1 MSRSQVTSTVGQ
13 NTGGAVSPYV
23 AGKNA
28 VINGGMDIW
37 QRGTSFASTGGSYTA
52 DRWWSAAS
60 GSGSTTFSRQSAG
73 STLPQ
78 IQYCI
83 RSQRNIGSAELTSQQ
98 IGYTL
103 ETADSLRFAGQTI
116 TVSFYARAGANYS
129 AASGVLYFLLS
140 YGTGTDQRLLGAG
153 FTGSTNILFQGP
165 VISTSWQRISYSIA
179 IPSTAT
185 EIGFYWQANVAG
197 TALAADYFDIT
208 GVQLEVGSVATPFSR
223 NAGTIQGELA
233 ACQRY
238 YATSIPDGYTVST
251 FPINAQGQS
260 GCAFYNNTGNDLW
273 GNLMFP
279 VRMRTAP
286 TLTLYSQS
294 NRTAGSLRDANT
306 GSDVAMGTYA
316 PTAGNGSNVTY
327 ITATGLTTG
336 RFYSGQWTASAEL

>member
-13 NTGGAVSPYV
+13 NSAGPAAPNV

-60 GSGSTTFSRQSAG
+60 GSGSTTFSRQSPG

-78 IQYCI
+78 FQYCI
-83 RSQRNIGSAELTSQQ
+83 RSQRNSGSAELTSQQ

-197 TALAADYFDIT
+197 TALAADYYEVT

-223 NAGTIQGELA
+223 AAESMANELA

-238 YATSIPDGYTVST
+238 YYRTSQNTAYTTFTGSTAATSTTNAYNLPIWLPVQMRVAPTSVDFSTLRVTDGYV
-251 FPINAQGQS
+251 A
-260 GCAFYNNTGNDLW
+260 ANN
-273 GNLMFP
+273 
-279 VRMRTAP
+279 V
-286 TLTLYSQS
+286 
-294 NRTAGSLRDANT
+294 
-306 GSDVAMGTYA
+306 
-316 PTAGNGSNVTY
+316 SNVTIDGNSANIVNVD
-327 ITATGLTTG
+327 ITSSSLTVG
-336 RFYSGQWTASAEL
+336 RPVALQSNGTSGYLGFSAEL

>member
-1 MSRSQVTSTVGQ
+1 MSRAQLTSTVEQ
-13 NTGGAVSPYV
+13 NTGGAVAPVV

-37 QRGTSFASTGGSYTA
+37 QRSTANTSFAVNNSGSYVTA
-52 DRWWSAAS
+52 DRWK
-60 GSGSTTFSRQSAG
+60 
-73 STLPQ
+73 
-78 IQYCI
+78 
-83 RSQRNIGSAELTSQQ
+83 IGSSASVNLASSQQ
-98 IGYTL
+98 AGDNVGNRY
-103 ETADSLRFAGQTI
+103 ALRYGRVSGQTATGVVRCENI
-116 TVSFYARAGANYS
+116 METVSSIPLAGKTVTLSFYAKKGVDGSFGLTSYIYS
-129 AASGVLYFLLS
+129 A
-140 YGTGTDQRLLGAG
+140 TGTDQSSTYNG
-153 FTGSTNILFQGP
+153 FTGATYTSQSNAVTTTSTKY
-165 VISTSWQRISYSIA
+165 TM
-179 IPSTAT
+179 TAT
-185 EIGFYWQANVAG
+185 ILSNVTQVAVLFDYASTG
-197 TALAADYFDIT
+197 TAGANEWIQIE